1 MRKSTRCEDGQKV
14 LLHMNLYCDFL
25 SDESSL
31 CTQSLDSWIFD
42 FQVFKLFSV
51 TVLLQVTTAASCVQ
65 EEIDYQH
72 FV

>member
-1 MRKSTRCEDGQKV
+1 
-14 LLHMNLYCDFL
+14 MNLYCDFL

-31 CTQSLDSWIFD
+31 CTQSLDLWIFD

-65 EEIDYQH
+65 EEIGYQH